1 MGGVPDALGGVTD
14 GTPKKRRAFLD
25 TLAEGLSV
33 KAACEAGGFSRNT
46 AYRWREED
54 PDFAKQWDDAVE
66 AGTDILEDVAHRR
79 AIEHSD
85 TLTIFLLKARRK
97 EKYADLVRNRLTGPD
112 DGPVQIEVEDT
123 RAPIDSL
130 MTRAA
135 AKAEDAAD

>member
-1 MGGVPDALGGVTD
+1 MGGVAD

-25 TLAEGLSV
+25 VLAQGLSV
-33 KAACEAGGFSRNT
+33 KAACDAGGFSRVT
-46 AYRWREED
+46 AYRWREDD
-54 PDFAKQWDDAVE
+54 PEFAKQWDDAIE
-66 AGTDILEDVAHRR
+66 EGTDILEDVAHQR
-79 AIEHSD
+79 AITQSD

-130 MTRAA
+130 MSKAA
-135 AKAEDAAD
+135 AKVEDATD